1 MSDENSAPELIA
13 PVSGVVLSLMAH
25 LRHST
30 LPSGE
35 ALESLPSRTAMASG
49 WLDDGKLIL
58 AFRDCSNERKSY
70 LARVHC
76 GWISQSQCSCL
87 LSSSSFPRGTK
98 GVLTARELVVL
109 ETSTNVCNFDNY

>member
-35 ALESLPSRTAMASG
+35 ALESVPSRAAIASG
-49 WLDDGKLIL
+49 WVDDGKLIL
-58 AFRDCSNERKSY
+58 AFRDC
-70 LARVHC
+70 
-76 GWISQSQCSCL
+76 
-87 LSSSSFPRGTK
+87 
-98 GVLTARELVVL
+98 
-109 ETSTNVCNFDNY
+109 FDEPGP

>member
-35 ALESLPSRTAMASG
+35 ALESLSSRGAMASG
-49 WLDDGKLIL
+49 WLDDGKFNFRGFFFANKFMRYRTKHAPNDFIL
-58 AFRDCSNERKSY
+58 PTPDFSDYYR
-70 LARVHC
+70 
-76 GWISQSQCSCL
+76 
-87 LSSSSFPRGTK
+87 
-98 GVLTARELVVL
+98 
-109 ETSTNVCNFDNY
+109 